1 MRNTLLTFAMLFAFV
16 WSASAIHASNPNMVK
31 ANQSSE
37 LKDIIKGMD
46 IDEILALSPKNY
58 REKTG
63 KRLGVKNTIKL
74 KVAQKLLKKTKK
86 GNAGV
91 DIPKGVYILGA
102 FFGFAWLLMG
112 LMDDFEGN
120 NWWINLILYF
130 LFWLPGFI
138 HALIKM
144 SDYY

>member
-1 MRNTLLTFAMLFAFV
+1 MRNILLTFTMLFTCI
-16 WSASAIHASNPNMVK
+16 WTASAVHATKPNAE
-31 ANQSSE
+31 ANQSTE
-37 LKDIIKGMD
+37 LRDIIKGMEVS
-46 IDEILALSPKNY
+46 EILALSPKNY

-74 KVAQKLLKKTKK
+74 KIAQKLLKRSEGK
-86 GNAGV
+86 AGV
-91 DIPKGVYILGA
+91 DIPKGVYILA
-102 FFGFAWLLMG
+102 AIFGLAWLIMG

-120 NWWINLILYF
+120 NWWISLILYF

-144 SDYY
+144 NEYY